1 MSHITSPLSSYLLD
15 MVCIML
21 IDLIIW
27 KEYILTTYISTRNI
41 VIINLKIIMRTLNRK
56 LNIKQPSSKYL
67 FS

>member
-27 KEYILTTYISTRNI
+27 KEYILTTYISTGNI